1 MTPIRTPLSSMDFS
15 ATNNVLEPHCKTYA
29 IISRKLKGRGGAGFA
44 PRYKGYNVVVNNT
57 DEIPHLVFLLFLA
70 KSFRGGGWGGGE
82 KKFSFC
88 TLLTTNNHFPIVGEN
103 KGGLRWGHFYCLL
116 RGPGE
121 GISIA
126 ERRGFVFAF
135 GHSSVGL
142 CSYVK

>member
-1 MTPIRTPLSSMDFS
+1 MTTLRKSLSSLGFS
-15 ATNNVLEPHCKTYA
+15 ATNNGLEPHCKTYA

-44 PRYKGYNVVVNNT
+44 PRYKGYNVVINN
-57 DEIPHLVFLLFLA
+57 PASRFPPRPNRF
-70 KSFRGGGWGGGE
+70 GGK

-126 ERRGFVFAF
+126 ERRGFVFAL
-135 GHSSVGL
+135 GHPSIGL